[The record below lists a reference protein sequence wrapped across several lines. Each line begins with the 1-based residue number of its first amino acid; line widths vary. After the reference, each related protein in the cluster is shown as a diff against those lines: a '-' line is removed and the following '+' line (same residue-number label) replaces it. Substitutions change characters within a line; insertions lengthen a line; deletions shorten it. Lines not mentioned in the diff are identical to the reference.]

1 MIKIARNGVEIG
13 EYEPGQLET
22 LINQDV
28 LRITDHYWKQ
38 GMTEWMPVDKILT
51 ELVTQKKAH
60 RAHFIKL
67 AAMWI
72 FITAVVTLGLV
83 FSISA
88 LDEFKDKVA
97 KSSAVNRE
105 REAAHKR
112 ESDILSAAAS
122 REREA
127 AAERER
133 EAQRLANIDAL
144 KKIDTAINALLKE
157 FIVTPPD
164 KFKKDS
170 LAWYTHKD
178 VEKYWRTNLRIHVY
192 DNGYFYFETILNGY
206 FSEGHR
212 VIHNDSFTVLI
223 NGQTFE
229 SGLGD
234 VQDVEISDGSIF
246 ERVAY
251 NSETHQKLARL
262 IADACAKGTKLE
274 FRMKGKTGKFRDK
287 ELTAEDA
294 HAFSQSIKLADLL
307 SQRSLLSGK

>member
-28 LRITDHYWKQ
+28 LRITDHYWKE

-60 RAHFIKL
+60 RSHFIKL
-67 AAMWI
+67 AAMWT

-83 FSISA
+83 FSMSA
-88 LDEFKDKVA
+88 LDEVA
-97 KSSAVNRE
+97 KSSAASRE
-105 REAAHKR
+105 REAVHKR

-127 AAERER
+127 VAERVQ
-133 EAQRLANIDAL
+133 EAQRLANIDAH
-144 KKIDTAINALLKE
+144 KKIDTAINPLLKE

-164 KFKKDS
+164 KFKQGS

-178 VEKYWRTNLRIHVY
+178 VEKYWRTNLRIHVR
-192 DNGYFYFETILNGY
+192 DDGYFYFETILNGY

-251 NSETHQKLARL
+251 KSETHQKLARL
-262 IADACAKGTKLE
+262 IADACAKGTKVE

-294 HAFSQSIKLADLL
+294 HAISQSIKLADLV